1 VRVRWSGTGRLTRS
15 GAVVLIDNL
24 AVGELPT
31 GGGSAT
37 SLAAAAAS
45 LHPLALQ
52 QASSSAVPPPA
63 HYAHFDETMISID

>member
-1 VRVRWSGTGRLTRS
+1 MRVRWSGTGRLTRS
-15 GAVVLIDNL
+15 GAVVLTDNL

-45 LHPLALQ
+45 LHPLAL
-52 QASSSAVPPPA
+52 
-63 HYAHFDETMISID
+63 